1 MSKELVSLVVVFPIL
16 IALWGSWLCTN
27 QINFK
32 SCPVQCGSSVL
43 RSTNGQYGGDMPE
56 LRPVV
61 KLQEIIQRIKESGTV
76 PTPSMSSTASL
87 SQAAEDVEPEDWSD
101 PDSLILLCCWRR

>member
-1 MSKELVSLVVVFPIL
+1 
-16 IALWGSWLCTN
+16 
-27 QINFK
+27 
-32 SCPVQCGSSVL
+32 
-43 RSTNGQYGGDMPE
+43 MPE

-87 SQAAEDVEPEDWSD
+87 SQAAEDVEPED
-101 PDSLILLCCWRR
+101 